1 MKSPGGQ
8 DQPGIRIVGEGF
20 IGKQEL
26 CPLRYLPQTCTV
38 LVLNY
43 SFLTV
48 FSSLDSLTEI
58 ITGIET
64 NFNFFRVSYSYYL
77 IK

>member
-1 MKSPGGQ
+1 MKLKLPEGQ

-20 IGKQEL
+20 IGKQKL
-26 CPLRYLPQTCTV
+26 CPLRCLPQTYTV
-38 LVLNY
+38 LILNY
-43 SFLTV
+43 SFLTIV
-48 FSSLDSLTEI
+48 SGLDNLTEI

-64 NFNFFRVSYSYYL
+64 NFNFFGVSYSI